1 MNFSKRR
8 LQRFVFVANV
18 CDIVCE
24 TLCCEEK
31 ILSFICSM
39 NNATLKKLSE
49 MLGISISTVSRA
61 LKDHPDISDKT
72 KVRVRELADALDY
85 EPNTNAIHLRTS
97 KNNLFGLIVPAVSNF
112 FYDSFIAAVEEESRK
127 SGYTLLILQSGDD
140 NNSEQDSIKLCRQN
154 RVAGVFACLT
164 SGTTNIDLYKKLK
177 NTGVPV
183 IFFDKVPDD
192 SNEIKVCMAD
202 AASAIIAANT
212 IVQKKRKKLLA
223 LFGNPSLS
231 ITRKREKAFLE
242 ITEKSIPANVFHVN
256 NSDQARQITTKA
268 LKEKP
273 DTVFCMSD
281 EILTGAMKAILEA
294 GLRVPNDIA
303 VISISNGFIPKL
315 YHPDITYVETSGYK
329 LGKLAFTTMMENIAG
344 DVSPK
349 ELIVESV
356 LVNGGSI

>member
-1 MNFSKRR
+1 
-8 LQRFVFVANV
+8 
-18 CDIVCE
+18 
-24 TLCCEEK
+24 
-31 ILSFICSM
+31 M

-72 KVRVRELADALDY
+72 KLRVRELADALDY

-97 KNNLFGLIVPAVSNF
+97 KNNLFGLIVPSVSNF
-112 FYDSFIAAVEEESRK
+112 FYDSFISAVEEECRK

-140 NNSEQDSIKLCRQN
+140 STSEQESIKLCRQN

-164 SGTTNIDLYKKLK
+164 SGTKDIDQYRKLK

-183 IFFDKVPDD
+183 IFFDKVPD
-192 SNEIKVCMAD
+192 SNEEVKVCMAD

-212 IVQKKRKKLLA
+212 IIEKKKKKLLA
-223 LFGNPSLS
+223 LFGNTGLS
-231 ITRKREKAFLE
+231 ITKKREKAFLE
-242 ITEKSIPANVFHVN
+242 ITGSNIPATVYHVN
-256 NSDQARQITTKA
+256 NSEEAKQATVEG
-268 LKEKP
+268 LKQQP

-294 GLRVPNDIA
+294 GLSVPRDIA
-303 VISISNGFIPKL
+303 VIAISNGFIPKL

-344 DVSPK
+344 DDSAK
-349 ELIVESV
+349 ELIVESL
-356 LVNGGSI
+356 LVSGGSI